1 MRVDMK
7 LFKYLVNDADDGTVG
22 IVRITSTFQDAGISA
37 FQAKGKDVE
46 GDIRT
51 RFIDDAYYS
60 EGDTDFGQAS
70 FHWGGRFPLISFP
83 AGRGEWLHYV
93 CRQRCLSASLPSVLT
108 GRTSGYSCP
117 SVPGPFHFLTG

>member
-46 GDIRT
+46 ADIRT
-51 RFIDDAYYS
+51 RFIDAYYS
-60 EGDTDFGQAS
+60 EGDTDFGQLHSIGA
-70 FHWGGRFPLISFP
+70 GG
-83 AGRGEWLHYV
+83 
-93 CRQRCLSASLPSVLT
+93 
-108 GRTSGYSCP
+108 
-117 SVPGPFHFLTG
+117 FL

>member
-22 IVRITSTFQDAGISA
+22 IVCVTSTFQDTGISA

-46 GDIRT
+46 ADIRT

-60 EGDTDFGQAS
+60 EGYTDFGQLHSIGA
-70 FHWGGRFPLISFP
+70 GG
-83 AGRGEWLHYV
+83 
-93 CRQRCLSASLPSVLT
+93 
-108 GRTSGYSCP
+108 
-117 SVPGPFHFLTG
+117 FL